1 MIAFDGG
8 MHCNTANVCNAS
20 NAVVITRMGVRK
32 KQKKVKEEEGRKGG
46 PAQFLGHLVVPSM
59 VILPAPGPGLGCR
72 VHRRSRISIDS
83 GVPATYARLLSA

>member
-20 NAVVITRMGVRK
+20 NAVVIKRMGVRK

-46 PAQFLGHLVVPSM
+46 ACTVSWAPCGPFDGHSPGSRARAWVPGTPPKPN
-59 VILPAPGPGLGCR
+59 LNRFRCACHLR
-72 VHRRSRISIDS
+72 TT
-83 GVPATYARLLSA
+83 A